1 MIEKKGS
8 TFSIV
13 VHITIIHI
21 QGECFSENS
30 SQQITLKYQ

>member
-1 MIEKKGS
+1 MIEKKGL

-13 VHITIIHI
+13 VHVKIFHI